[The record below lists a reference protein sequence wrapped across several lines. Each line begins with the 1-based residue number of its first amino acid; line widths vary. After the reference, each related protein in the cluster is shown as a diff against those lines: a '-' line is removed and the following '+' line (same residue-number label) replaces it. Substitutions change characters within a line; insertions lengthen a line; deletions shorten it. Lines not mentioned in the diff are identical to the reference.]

1 MSELPQGGAIK
12 EHAKGIAAGEIPGVG
27 PFGEEPAEK
36 RKKLDKE
43 KER

>member
-1 MSELPQGGAIK
+1 MSEIPQGGAVK
-12 EHAKGIAAGEIPGVG
+12 GHAKGIAAGEVPGVR
-27 PFGEEPAEK
+27 PFGEEPAKK